1 MDNVITTFY
10 RRLLEQGRSGGML
23 IRQTGGQACLEF
35 GIAEFTK
42 DLDVLVAIQDLDR
55 FFGLLESVLFQGVSC
70 VYRVGHGAPLHKR
83 WLSTGWTS
91 HFTFP
96 TNDPFLYAA
105 IDVFGRAPRVLT
117 PLEAEPSGLCA
128 SLNTVAEM
136 KKTRRLKDWSIVTA
150 LGLKMLAAGD
160 TRGLLHIYDADILA
174 RACKDHTPDE
184 SLRISRPVLGLALDE
199 SPLLF
204 RAIQTERDFWQ
215 ELDRRRLQIYKDAWV
230 PYFRKVKDR
239 PELKRLALRD
249 QHVHLLQIAEQ
260 HLSRS
265 PLGDYGIHRLFSE
278 TKSRILIGL
287 SGELERFL
295 PDTSALEDGM
305 SVNRG

>member
-10 RRLLEQGRSGGML
+10 RGLLEQGRSNGILM
-23 IRQTGGQACLEF
+23 RQTGGQACLEF

-55 FFGLLESVLFQGVSC
+55 FLHLLERSRFQGVSC
-70 VYRVGHGAPLHKR
+70 VYRIGHGAPLDKR

-96 TNDPFLYAA
+96 THDPFLYAA

-117 PLEAEPSGLCA
+117 PLETEPPGLCA

-136 KKTRRLKDWSIVTA
+136 KKTRRLKDWSFVTT
-150 LGLKMLAAGD
+150 LGLKMLAIGD
-160 TRGLLHIYDADILA
+160 KRGLLHVYEADILA
-174 RACKDHTPDE
+174 RVSREHVPDE
-184 SLRISRPVLGLALDE
+184 TLLKSRPALRLALDE

-215 ELDRRRLQIYKDAWV
+215 ELDRKRLQIYKDAWV
-230 PYFRKVKDR
+230 PYFKKVKER
-239 PELKRLALRD
+239 SELRRLPLRD

-260 HLSRS
+260 YLSDS
-265 PLGDYGIHRLFSE
+265 PLGDYGIDRLFSE
-278 TKSRILIGL
+278 TKSSILVGL
-287 SGELERFL
+287 SDEMEGFL
-295 PDTSALEDGM
+295 PDTSALEGDM
-305 SVNRG
+305 SKLGD